1 MSNLILYINSRNWLS
16 GSDSDFLYFFKEL
29 NNPFVN
35 YTKVSLLSISIPKEY
50 YLININTFFLNE
62 GDNKI
67 KLSMP
72 IGNYNTLSFTST
84 LSFILTSNSQNG
96 FVYSVK
102 SDITSQLFRPTT
114 GKFTYII

>member
-1 MSNLILYINSRNWLS
+1 MSNLIVYINSRAWLS

-62 GDNKI
+62 GKNKI
-67 KLSMP
+67 ELSML
-72 IGNYNTLSFTST
+72 IGNYNTLSFAST

-102 SDITSQLFRPTT
+102 SNITS
-114 GKFTYII
+114 